1 MDNNPNITMN
11 NTSDAKI
18 NADDIAKFQ
27 NQLCFLTALSDCFKD
42 NESRELD
49 AFEKVEIKDGENA
62 NKLIL
67 DILYACFIVTSR
79 LIGQDDMDIYDYIN
93 LITRLQA
100 QKQVDA
106 ISKFRTPK
114 EPYWR
119 VEKDEDDYVC
129 AAGYACP
136 NCNMGVTT
144 CHGQI
149 REDFCSNC
157 GQALDWNN
165 IPKENDDTK

>member
-42 NESRELD
+42 SESRELD

-67 DILYACFIVTSR
+67 DILYACYIVTAK

-100 QKQVDA
+100 QKQVDENNE
-106 ISKFRTPK
+106 FRTPK
-114 EPYWR
+114 EPYWH
-119 VEKDEDDYVC
+119 VEKDENDCVC
-129 AAGYACP
+129 AEEYACP
-136 NCNMGVTT
+136 SCNMSVTT
-144 CHGQI
+144 HHGQI
-149 REDFCSNC
+149 RESFCSSC
-157 GQALDWNN
+157 GQALNWNN
-165 IPKENDDTK
+165 IPRENNNEK